1 MQESTT
7 HLLDLIDKSVLN
19 EIQSTFSRKHNIGLC
34 IYDDDSQLL
43 TSITDS
49 FPAIANLN
57 KEERTFFNVL
67 YAVEHIDTGF
77 VFNDRQPLYQSFLNG
92 LVIQTVFP
100 LLFKNELFGFVCL
113 IKVNNTLKP
122 DQNAE
127 ALGLLEQ
134 IFNGQQDIE
143 DIKDYTTPNNIES
156 SLLVEEFENLIHLLF
171 EAGQVRANY
180 IEDTPE
186 THDQEEPEET
196 ALLFCTPD
204 GVIVDTQEGTNAL
217 LGLGEQEN
225 LVGKSLISDLTAD
238 TDDLEKIKSIINS
251 ETETEWESVT
261 LRTPDDRFVLADITL
276 VPQKDDQTI
285 VGYECY
291 IKVRQKETLDE
302 ENDDRSALGVIANHM
317 LQEEN
322 ASMNELVEHYKE
334 SAPETTEEQEPDL
347 LSVNRLNKPGLFS
360 YSFKG
365 VSQLLDA
372 VPFPIVVTD
381 SNDKIRIWNK
391 AVENLLNISAVS
403 MLDSEFSSLIV
414 DEMQQDWQEWR
425 DTLYGK
431 EQTDYKPN
439 SKLLVISKKAD
450 IIPVQVHLS
459 RTDIMGQDYI
469 SILLESSEQN
479 SQPQLC
485 QTETPDQNKELL
497 NHIKAQFASISCLI
511 IEHLKH
517 FPGDL
522 KLNTKQQKSLNHLK
536 SLAHVLSDGAHKLQ
550 SYTGDIQL
558 DKRPVNIKHLIE
570 SIRNK
575 LERFLPEQFEI
586 RLNLPG
592 HLPPARLDQ
601 FKIVHILGSLCK
613 NAVDAMPQGGIIR
626 IESHATENELLITVS
641 DSGQG
646 MDPAILE
653 NLFKPFTS
661 GKNGIAKGLTLSS
674 IKGIMLAHQGW
685 IDIDTNENGSTV
697 TLRFPLQ
704 YEADTP
710 KHEQEKE
717 TSTPGVLVVDDDQG
731 IAETSAT
738 ALKHYGFLSFKSNSP
753 EDAVKTLKKEQ
764 AKIQIVVIDNHLETC
779 SGLDCAR
786 ELLQIKPSLDIIF
799 TSGAPA
805 DTELSGYIE
814 SHSFGWLQKPFT
826 MNTLVDNVKHVL
838 SD

>member
-7 HLLDLIDKSVLN
+7 HLLDLVDKNVLS
-19 EIQSTFSRKHNIGLC
+19 EIQSTFSRKHNVGLC
-34 IYDDDSQLL
+34 IYDDASQLL

-57 KEERTFFNVL
+57 KEERTFFNIL
-67 YAVEHIDTGF
+67 YAVEHIDTEF

-100 LLFKNELFGFVCL
+100 LLFKNDLFGFVCL
-113 IKVNNTLKP
+113 IKVNSTLKP

-134 IFNGQQDIE
+134 IFNGEQDID
-143 DIKDYTTPNNIES
+143 DIKDYTTPNNIEL

-171 EAGQVRANY
+171 EAGHVRVNY
-180 IEDTPE
+180 IKDNPE
-186 THDQEEPEET
+186 TDDEEEPDET

-204 GVIVDTQEGTNAL
+204 GIIVDTQEGTNAL
-217 LGLGEQEN
+217 LGLSENEN
-225 LVGKSLISDLTAD
+225 LVGKSLVSDLTAD
-238 TDDLEKIKSIINS
+238 ADDLEKIKSIINS
-251 ETETEWESVT
+251 QAEMEWESVT
-261 LRTPDDRFVLADITL
+261 LRTPDDRFVLADINL
-276 VPQKDDQTI
+276 VPQKDGQTI

-291 IKVRQKETLDE
+291 LKVRQKETLEE

-322 ASMNELVEHYKE
+322 ASMNDLVEHYKE
-334 SAPETTEEQEPDL
+334 PEPEITEDQEPDI
-347 LSVNRLNKPGLFS
+347 LSVNGLNKPGVFS

-372 VPFPIVVTD
+372 IPFPIVVTD
-381 SNDKIRIWNK
+381 SKDKIRIWNK
-391 AVENLLNISAVS
+391 AVEELLNISAVS

-414 DEMQQDWQEWR
+414 DEMQNKWQEWR
-425 DTLYGK
+425 DTLFNK
-431 EQTDYKPN
+431 EQADYKPD
-439 SKLLVISKKAD
+439 SELLVISKKAD
-450 IIPVQVHLS
+450 ILPVQVHLS
-459 RTDIMGQDYI
+459 RNDILGQEYI
-469 SILLESSEQN
+469 SILLEL
-479 SQPQLC
+479 SQPYQD
-485 QTETPDQNKELL
+485 QPAAFDQNKELL
-497 NHIKAQFASISCLI
+497 NHIKAQFASISSLI

-522 KLNTKQQKSLNHLK
+522 KLNAKQQKSLNHLK

-550 SYTGDIQL
+550 SYTGDIKP
-558 DKRPVNIKHLIE
+558 DKRPVNVKHLIE

-586 RLNLPG
+586 HLNLAA
-592 HLPPARLDQ
+592 HLPHVQLDQ

-626 IESHATENELLITVS
+626 IESHATEYELLITVS

-646 MDPAILE
+646 IDQTILE

-661 GKNGIAKGLTLSS
+661 SKNGIAKGLTLSS
-674 IKGIMLAHQGW
+674 IKGIMHAHQGW
-685 IDIDTNENGSTV
+685 INIDTNENGSRV
-697 TLRFPLQ
+697 TLGFPLQ
-704 YEADTP
+704 QTSETP
-710 KHEQEKE
+710 KQEQDKE
-717 TSTPGVLVVDDDQG
+717 TLQPGVLVVDDDKG

-738 ALKHYGFLSFKSNSP
+738 ALKHYGFLSFKSNSS
-753 EDAVKTLKKEQ
+753 EDAVNTLKKEQ
-764 AKIQIVVIDNHLETC
+764 TKIQLVIIDNHLDTC

-786 ELLQIKPSLDIIF
+786 ELLKIKPSLDIIF

-805 DTELSGYIE
+805 GTELSGYIE
-814 SHSFGWLQKPFT
+814 AHAFGWLQKPFT
-826 MNTLVDNVKHVL
+826 MNTLVDKVKDIL
-838 SD
+838 ND